1 LKLPPQRE
9 NPLPKERI
17 LIVDDEKNIVSSL
30 RGILS
35 DEGYEVIETGD
46 GVEALEIIQ
55 EDPPD
60 LVLLDIW
67 LPGMDGIEVLKTVK
81 TYHPEIEVLIMSG
94 HGTIDTAVKAT
105 KLGAQDFI
113 EKPFSLDRITQSIA
127 EVLKNKRNSSK
138 VEERPVHSSN
148 ELPLCFE
155 TMVEVKKAVKTFSK
169 NMKPVLLNGE
179 SGTGKEFI
187 AQAIH
192 RQSRKS
198 DRSFVKL
205 NCSFRQ
211 AWAIHSQLFK
221 RTEKESTGSK
231 ASHSVG
237 EEKVVY
243 LSNIESLSKSLQEK
257 LAEALQPNGSK
268 SSDSKLELIPIRIF
282 ASSSKDLKALSENG
296 QFHTA
301 LLNAFKDSIL
311 FIPPLRDYAV
321 SIPALAK
328 DYLEEMRETQKTSI
342 PEIGEDALAALCRY
356 SWPGNVKELR
366 SVLTKLI
373 LTSANQEKITAQDI
387 PSEIWKPQTEIRK
400 IDEAGS
406 LHEAELVWEKH
417 FITHHLKQNNWD
429 VDKTSKVLK
438 TGKKQLKEKIASHSI
453 EIPEPGANHN
463 GYRHSQ
469 RTLKRSV
476 VLCGSSLHSGVKTGL
491 ILQPMP
497 PGSGI
502 IFGDISTGKTIPAR
516 LENVKSTDYSTRL
529 QKDRVSV
536 GTIEHIMAV
545 LHMYRITNLLIK
557 IGDEAPV
564 MDGSAKDFCDLI
576 EDGEFE
582 DQEGFY
588 EEIVIDKK
596 YTFGNPD
603 EGGPFISIEPS
614 DNFSV
619 SYHME
624 YPEPIGT
631 QNYTFEF
638 KGDESFKKEIAPA
651 RTFGFMEEVAQLT
664 KMGYASGGKLDNFIL
679 LGDKKVLN
687 TELRFK
693 DEFPRHK
700 ILDILGDFYLLG
712 KPIRGRIKASKS
724 GHTQNIGLL
733 QHIQDNL
740 IQKN

>member
-1 LKLPPQRE
+1 M
-9 NPLPKERI
+9 PKERI

-30 RGILS
+30 TGILS
-35 DEGYEVIETGD
+35 DEGYEVTMTGD
-46 GVEALEIIQ
+46 GIEALEIIQ
-55 EDPPD
+55 TDPPD

-67 LPGMDGIEVLKTVK
+67 LPGMDGIEVLKTLK

-94 HGTIDTAVKAT
+94 HGTIETAVNAT

-113 EKPFSLDRITQSIA
+113 EKPFSLERITQSIA
-127 EVLKNKRNSSK
+127 EVLKNKHASSR
-138 VEERPVHSSN
+138 EEDKPTHSPK

-155 TMVEVKKAVKTFSK
+155 SMVEVKKAVKSFSK
-169 NMKPVLLNGE
+169 NMKPVLLTGE

-192 RQSRKS
+192 RQSKKG
-198 DRSFVKL
+198 DRSFVKI

-211 AWAIHSQLFK
+211 ARSIHSLLFK
-221 RTEKESTGSK
+221 RAEKAGRSRQM
-231 ASHSVG
+231 G
-237 EEKVVY
+237 EEKVIY
-243 LSNIESLSKSLQEK
+243 LSNIESLSKGLQEK
-257 LAEALQPNGSK
+257 LSEALQSNNSQSAGAH
-268 SSDSKLELIPIRIF
+268 LELIPIRIF
-282 ASSSKDLKALSENG
+282 ASSTKDLESLSTKG
-296 QFHTA
+296 QFHPG
-301 LLNAFKDSIL
+301 LLEVFKGSTL
-311 FIPPLRDYAV
+311 YIPPLRDYAV
-321 SIPALAK
+321 SIPELAK
-328 DYLEEMRETQKTSI
+328 DYLEEIRQTQNTSVS
-342 PEIGEDALAALCRY
+342 EISEDALAALCRY
-356 SWPGNVKELR
+356 TWPGNVKELR
-366 SVLTKLI
+366 SVLNKSI
-373 LTSANQEKITAQDI
+373 LTGVNQKTVTAQDL
-387 PSEIWKPQTEIRK
+387 PSEIWQPQIEIK
-400 IDEAGS
+400 GINEAES
-406 LHEAELVWEKH
+406 LKEAELVWEKH
-417 FITHHLKQNNWD
+417 FIIHHLKQNNWNID
-429 VDKTSKVLK
+429 TTSKTLK
-438 TGKKQLKEKIASHSI
+438 TGKKQLKEKIARHSI
-453 EIPEPGANHN
+453 ELPDSPKINN
-463 GYRHSQ
+463 GTRHPQ

-476 VLCGSSLHSGVKTGL
+476 VLCGSGLHSGIKTGL
-491 ILQPMP
+491 ILQPLP

-502 IFGDISTGKTIPAR
+502 IFGDISTGKTIPAH
-516 LENVKSTDYSTRL
+516 LENVQSTDYATRL

-582 DQEGFY
+582 EQDDFY
-588 EEIVIDKK
+588 DEIVIDKK
-596 YTFGNPD
+596 YTFGD
-603 EGGPFISIEPS
+603 EDQGGPFISIEPS
-614 DNFSV
+614 DSFSV

-624 YPEPIGT
+624 YPEPIGI
-631 QNYTFEF
+631 QDYTYEF

-651 RTFGFMEEVAQLT
+651 RTFGFMEEMAQLT

-712 KPIRGRIKASKS
+712 KPIRGHIKACKS

-733 QHIQDNL
+733 QHIRKGL
-740 IQKN
+740 AQKN